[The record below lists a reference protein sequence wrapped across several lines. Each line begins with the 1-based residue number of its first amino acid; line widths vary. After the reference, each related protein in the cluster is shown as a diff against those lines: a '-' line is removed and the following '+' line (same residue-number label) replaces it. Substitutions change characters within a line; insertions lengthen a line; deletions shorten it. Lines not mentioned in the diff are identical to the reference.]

1 MSELLDYNVK
11 ISELQNQYR
20 SQEARSQKK
29 KRSQDNLE
37 ERKIEKRWWL
47 NKTTRSDIRVI
58 SRLLLLN
65 IKLAI
70 TNLYKYAMGRK
81 VALPGDAVTEQE
93 AGHTEAEVTT
103 SVPGAG
109 L

>member
-1 MSELLDYNVK
+1 ML
-11 ISELQNQYR
+11 
-20 SQEARSQKK
+20 
-29 KRSQDNLE
+29 
-37 ERKIEKRWWL
+37 
-47 NKTTRSDIRVI
+47 
-58 SRLLLLN
+58 RLLLLN

-103 SVPGAG
+103 SVPGGG
-109 L
+109 LEQSCQRLIGEEVQSQRRPLLGPSPG

>member
-1 MSELLDYNVK
+1 M
-11 ISELQNQYR
+11 
-20 SQEARSQKK
+20 
-29 KRSQDNLE
+29 
-37 ERKIEKRWWL
+37 
-47 NKTTRSDIRVI
+47 

-109 L
+109 LETGGCMTRVTLSTVYFVGQLHEILAHIEDLEAINSWMARADLAQAYHEPQRSTSDI

>member
-1 MSELLDYNVK
+1 ML
-11 ISELQNQYR
+11 
-20 SQEARSQKK
+20 
-29 KRSQDNLE
+29 
-37 ERKIEKRWWL
+37 
-47 NKTTRSDIRVI
+47 
-58 SRLLLLN
+58 RLLLLN

-103 SVPGAG
+103 SVPGG
-109 L
+109 VWSRVVND